1 MRYRISAFWLVS
13 VLVTLAFTLGPVG
26 IVAAQE
32 ATPAATPGSEVT
44 VVASGLTNPR
54 GFTWGDDGT
63 LYLAL
68 AGTGGTEQLVVE
80 ATPMP
85 FFPGATASIVTVA
98 NGCTTTIADGLPSIM
113 LAEPGWVFGVTD
125 VATLNGQVYALTSGS
140 GDPNMPNG
148 VYSVGADGTL
158 TSVADLGGW
167 STQNPPK
174 FTAPDYDPSGN
185 FFDLE
190 AGTDRLWITEAVGGR
205 LLTVTPD
212 GTIALVADLSESHM
226 VPDGLALDGK
236 GGAYVGFET
245 TPPYTDGSSKVIHVA
260 ADGAMMDAWTGL
272 TAVTDIAMGP
282 DGVLYAAEMG
292 TGNSDQAPFLTPNSG
307 KVVRQSGPDSSED
320 VVTNVPYPAFIGFD
334 SAGLL
339 YLDYPG
345 FGTPENRGE
354 GIGSLVSVDISGGSA
369 VSLAGME
376 MPEPSCMTGGATPS
390 P

>member
-1 MRYRISAFWLVS
+1 MRYRFSASRLAA
-13 VLVTLAFTLGPVG
+13 LLITLT
-26 IVAAQE
+26 VAWVPGMRALAQD
-32 ATPAATPGSEVT
+32 ATPAATPGTGVT

-68 AGTGGTEQLVVE
+68 AGTGGTEQVVVE

-98 NGCTTTIADGLPSIM
+98 NGCTTTIADGLPSVL

-125 VATLNGQVYALTSGS
+125 VATLNGQLYALTSGS

-158 TSVADLGGW
+158 TSVADLAGW
-167 STQNPPK
+167 SKQNPPK
-174 FTAPDYDPSGN
+174 LTAPDYDPGGN

-260 ADGAMMDAWTGL
+260 ADGTTMDAWTGL

-282 DGVLYAAEMG
+282 DGVLYAAEMA

-307 KVVRQSGPDSSED
+307 KIIRQTGPDSSEE
-320 VVTNVPYPAFIGFD
+320 VVTDVPYPAFIGFD
-334 SAGLL
+334 SAGML

-345 FGTPENRGE
+345 FGTAENRGE
-354 GIGSLVSVDISGGSA
+354 GIGSLVSIDISGGA
-369 VSLAGME
+369 PVSLAGME
-376 MPEPSCMTGGATPS
+376 MPEQSCMTGGATPAS
-390 P
+390 